1 MIDPLK
7 CNIICLECKGGDA
20 EAVGACTDGYC
31 PMNGS
36 RVSDKPQRAEK
47 PVFGEPKGREA
58 LNRSTTP
65 MVTDNKVKP
74 WYKVTV
80 TEGKQEGDADQ

>member
-7 CNIICLECKGGDA
+7 CNIICLECTGGDA
-20 EAVGACTDGYC
+20 EAVGSCADGYC

-36 RVSDKPQRAEK
+36 RVSDKQLRAEN
-47 PVFGEPKGREA
+47 PVFGEPKGRDA

-65 MVTDNKVKP
+65 TATDHKHQPV
-74 WYKVTV
+74 YTITV
-80 TEGKQEGDADQ
+80 TEGKQKGDADQ